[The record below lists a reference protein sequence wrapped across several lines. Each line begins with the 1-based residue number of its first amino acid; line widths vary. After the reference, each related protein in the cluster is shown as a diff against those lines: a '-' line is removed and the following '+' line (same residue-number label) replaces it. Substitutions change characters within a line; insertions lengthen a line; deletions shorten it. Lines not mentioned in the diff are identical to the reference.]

1 MANRFPRAASF
12 LLRESGERAALNGAG
27 GVVLSRALC
36 RFTPFRSPP
45 GLSAGERERAA
56 RLHAEAHAPFTTTD
70 TLLLREGENVAI
82 WQWDREQVRSLLGD
96 APYRADFIVP
106 ETALHTPH
114 TGWRQVA
121 TTDGYEAQYWR
132 DGALIAAQWR
142 REPFTE
148 PAWAAFAL
156 AADGR
161 DAPVTPPTADH
172 VPLSALSWRQRR
184 IGAQLGW
191 QDVERTGATL
201 VLCAAA
207 IGVFF
212 AAQAIR
218 YDGVAARERAQIRAM
233 DQVPGAGAELSAI
246 RNYAAHIPARDP
258 LRVAVETLSIL
269 DQFGAEPVALRVD
282 EERLFVELRTE
293 GARIAAEDLAY
304 ALESDRMIANV
315 RPETS
320 GRGRMALTADL
331 ADAP

>member
-12 LLRESGERAALNGAG
+12 LLRENGERDALNGAG

-36 RFTPFRSPP
+36 RFTPFRAPP
-45 GLSAGERERAA
+45 GLAAGERVRAA

-70 TLLLREGENVAI
+70 TLLLREGESIAI
-82 WQWDREQVRSLLGD
+82 WQWDREQVQSLLAD
-96 APYRADFIVP
+96 APYHADSIVP
-106 ETALHTPH
+106 ETALQAPH
-114 TGWRQVA
+114 SGWRQAA
-121 TTDGYEAQYWR
+121 TSDGYEAQYWR
-132 DGALIAAQWR
+132 DGALISAQWR

-156 AADGR
+156 AADGP
-161 DAPVTPPTADH
+161 DAPATPPKPEP
-172 VPLSALSWRQRR
+172 VPLTALGWRQRR

-191 QDVERTGATL
+191 PDVERAGATL

-207 IGVFF
+207 VGVFF

-218 YDGVAARERAQIRAM
+218 YDGIAARERAQIRAM
-233 DQVPGAGAELSAI
+233 DQVPGAAAELGAI
-246 RNYAAHIPARDP
+246 RAYAAHIPARDP
-258 LRVAVETLSIL
+258 LRVAVETLSII

-282 EERLFVELRTE
+282 DEQLFVELRTD

-320 GRGRMALTADL
+320 GRGRIALTADL
-331 ADAP
+331 EAAP

>member
-12 LLRESGERAALNGAG
+12 LLRESGERTALSGAG

-36 RFTPFRSPP
+36 RFTPFRAPT
-45 GLSAGERERAA
+45 GLAASDRVRAA

-96 APYRADFIVP
+96 APYRADAIVP
-106 ETALHTPH
+106 ETALLAAHS
-114 TGWRQVA
+114 GWRQVA
-121 TTDGYEAQYWR
+121 MIDGYEAQYWR

-156 AADGR
+156 AADGP
-161 DAPVTPPTADH
+161 DAPAAPPKPEQI
-172 VPLSALSWRQRR
+172 PLSHLNWRQRR

-191 QDVERTGATL
+191 QDVERAGVTL
-201 VLCAAA
+201 VLCATAV
-207 IGVFF
+207 GLFF
-212 AAQAIR
+212 AAQAMR
-218 YDGVAARERAQIRAM
+218 YDAISAREHAQIRAM
-233 DQVPGAGAELSAI
+233 DQVPGAAAELSAI
-246 RNYAAHIPARDP
+246 RAYAAHIPARDP

-282 EERLFVELRTE
+282 GERLFVELRTE

-320 GRGRMALTADL
+320 GRGRIALTADL
-331 ADAP
+331 EGAP